1 MDSVFVHRRPRC
13 AILNAILPDMRLRDA
28 SLTLRPF
35 VRRDRKAYV
44 RLRESSA
51 EWLESWEGQDPSWGD
66 GGYPPFQAQ
75 FRALRRQG
83 SKIAWSSLG
92 IFRKRALVGH
102 IGFSSIVFGPLSTA
116 QVGYWVAPEWAGH
129 GIAPRALALAL
140 EEVLIGEGLHR
151 VEVLVQPSNTASL
164 RVVEKL
170 GLREEG
176 IRERCI
182 YVSGSWRDHRVFAL
196 TREELPARGL
206 LLDRVPDVR

>member
-1 MDSVFVHRRPRC
+1 
-13 AILNAILPDMRLRDA
+13 MRLRDA

-44 RLRESSA
+44 RVRESSA
-51 EWLESWEGQDPSWGD
+51 EWRERWEGQDPSWGD
-66 GGYPPFQAQ
+66 GGFPSFEAQ

-83 SKIAWSSLG
+83 GNIAWSSLG

-102 IGFSSIVFGPLSTA
+102 IGFSPLVFGPLSTA
-116 QVGYWVAPEWAGH
+116 HVGYWVAHEWAGR

-140 EEVLIGEGLHR
+140 EEVLIGQELHR
-151 VEVLVQPSNTASL
+151 VEILVRPSNAASL

-170 GLREEG
+170 GLRDEG

-196 TREELPARGL
+196 TREEIPARGL
-206 LLDRVPDVR
+206 LLDRVPPVR